1 MRPAV
6 NYAVASRLK
15 ESMRRFIIKPIM
27 DAIDLGESLDYLTE
41 VRYVATIMLDIILT
55 DVDRP
60 GMVLKVANQI
70 YKCVCRYQQ
79 IIVINQ
85 LVSVL

>member
-1 MRPAV
+1 
-6 NYAVASRLK
+6 
-15 ESMRRFIIKPIM
+15 M